1 MSRIL
6 PALSHFAYIAVI
18 ILLVTAVPKGTLGN
32 LAESQATLVVVGIIG
47 FWRYCW
53 STLNFIRAIIYRR
66 MIWPLRKRRV
76 HKRYHDSGIIS
87 HAYFMVTTYLVE
99 TETTVMV
106 YNRLFAAAANSRGGS
121 TVVASVV
128 YGADERLIQQIYDSH
143 PDDMSDVR
151 LIIDRIPS
159 NGKRD
164 AIAKALNII
173 RTFNPSHRDICVF
186 VDGDTVVP
194 YDIISESAPVLTTP
208 GVGALTTDEG
218 VLIEKRNLFRDW
230 FVLRFNQRQVMFCSQ
245 GLSKHVLTLTG
256 RMSVFRADLAA
267 NPSFI
272 EGVDHDTISHWR
284 LGEIKFLTGDD
295 KSTWYWLLKNG
306 YEMWYLPDVRSWS
319 VETQP
324 RETFVES
331 AYVLMIRW
339 FGNMMRTNGRALAV
353 SPALIGPYT
362 WYAILDQ
369 RLSPWTTLLGPIS
382 VMIAATIYDINVIP
396 LYIAWVLATRY
407 IFCVIINLFRG
418 TWFPVTHAPILYF
431 GQVFGAAV
439 KTFVLFRLNK
449 QRWTRQ
455 AAAEEAQ
462 SASDRQKS
470 QESLIHHVLGIAW
483 LCLGVFFLSQV

>member
-1 MSRIL
+1 MVLIVTHL
-6 PALSHFAYIAVI
+6 AYFAVI
-18 ILLVTAVPKGTLGN
+18 VLLATSVPKGTLGS
-32 LAESQATLVVVGIIG
+32 LAEAQNTIFILGALGV
-47 FWRYCW
+47 WRYSW
-53 STLNFIRAIIYRR
+53 AALNFVRAIIYRR
-66 MIWPLRKRRV
+66 IIWPIRKRRV
-76 HKRYHDSGIIS
+76 HKRYRDEGTVS
-87 HAYFMVTTYLVE
+87 HAYFMITTYLVE

-106 YNRLFAAAANSRGGS
+106 YKQLFNAAANGNGGA
-121 TVVASVV
+121 TIVASVV
-128 YGADERLIQQIYDSH
+128 HGADERLIQQIYDSH
-143 PDDMSDVR
+143 PRDLSNVR

-173 RTFNPSHRDICVF
+173 RTFNPTHRDICVF

-194 YDIISESAPVLTTP
+194 DNIISESAPVLTEA

-218 VLIEKRNLFRDW
+218 VLIEKQNLFRDW

-256 RMSVFRADLAA
+256 RMSVFRADLAT
-267 NPSFI
+267 NPEFI
-272 EGVDHDTISHWR
+272 EGIDHDTIQHWR
-284 LGEIKFLTGDD
+284 LGEIIFLTGDD
-295 KSTWYWLLKNG
+295 KSTWFWLLKNG

-324 RETFVES
+324 RPTFVAS
-331 AYVLMIRW
+331 AQVLMVRW
-339 FGNMMRTNGRALAV
+339 FGNMMRTNGRALGV
-353 SPALIGPYT
+353 SPALIGPFT

-369 RLSPWTTLLGPIS
+369 RLSAWTTLVGPLS
-382 VMIAATIYDINVIP
+382 VTMAALLHDVYVIP

-418 TWFPVTHAPILYF
+418 TWFPVTHPPILYF

-455 AAAEEAQ
+455 AAAEVAQ
-462 SASDRQKS
+462 SPVDRQKA

>member
-1 MSRIL
+1 
-6 PALSHFAYIAVI
+6 FV
-18 ILLVTAVPKGTLGN
+18 
-32 LAESQATLVVVGIIG
+32 
-47 FWRYCW
+47 
-53 STLNFIRAIIYRR
+53 RAIIYRR
-66 MIWPLRKRRV
+66 IIWPIRKRRV
-76 HKRYHDSGIIS
+76 HKRYRDEGTVS

-99 TETTVMV
+99 TEVSVMV
-106 YNRLFAAAANSRGGS
+106 YKQLFNAAANAVGGA

-128 YGADERLIQQIYDSH
+128 YGADERLIRQIYDSH
-143 PDDMSDVR
+143 SRDLSNVR

-159 NGKRD
+159 KGKRD

-173 RTFNPSHRDICVF
+173 RTFNPTHRDICVF

-194 YDIISESAPVLTTP
+194 DNIVSESAPVLTEP

-218 VLIEKRNLFRDW
+218 VLIEKKNLFRDW

-256 RMSVFRADLAA
+256 RMSVFRADLATT
-267 NPSFI
+267 PSFI
-272 EGVDHDTISHWR
+272 EGIDHDTIQHWR
-284 LGEIKFLTGDD
+284 LGEIVFLTGDD

-306 YEMWYLPDVRSWS
+306 YEMWYLPDARSWS

-324 RETFVES
+324 RPSFVAS
-331 AYVLMIRW
+331 AQVLMVRW
-339 FGNMMRTNGRALAV
+339 FGNMMRTNGRALGI
-353 SPALIGPYT
+353 SPALIGPFT

-369 RLSPWTTLLGPIS
+369 RLSAWTTLVGPLS
-382 VMIAATIYDINVIP
+382 VVMAALLHDVYVIP
-396 LYIAWVLATRY
+396 LYIAWVLSTRY

-418 TWFPVTHAPILYF
+418 TWFPITHPPILYF

-455 AAAEEAQ
+455 AAAEVAQ
-462 SASDRQKS
+462 SPVDRQKA
-470 QESLIHHVLGIAW
+470 QESTLHHTLAVVW